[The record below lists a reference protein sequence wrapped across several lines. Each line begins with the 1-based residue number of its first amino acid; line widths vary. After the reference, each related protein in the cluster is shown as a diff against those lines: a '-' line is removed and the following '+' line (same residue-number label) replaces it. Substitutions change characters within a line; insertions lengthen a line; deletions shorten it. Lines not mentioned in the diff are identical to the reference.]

1 MRFVAIFD
9 RCLIVGMCGLDCS
22 VISTNSF
29 AFASSVDHCSIF
41 SIGYLRY
48 TSVVSVVVILLV
60 SRKKNKIEEEKLD

>member
-22 VISTNSF
+22 VISTNRF

-41 SIGYLRY
+41 SIGYFGY
-48 TSVVSVVVILLV
+48 TVSKIKIATQEQCSCKVAIE
-60 SRKKNKIEEEKLD
+60 RKV